1 MININNFY
9 NNMKTKQSN
18 NSVATTDAVKIANQ
32 RALFNLEWENDTVFK
47 KRELNYKTK
56 AAFQKDLEAGK
67 ISKYTTVF
75 IKDSKEIYK
84 NGQYYGNSEGGGVSG
99 NFTEYMSV
107 NSEIS
112 TEIFSNLKPPF
123 GKQTTF
129 TPSEGLKNLLIN
141 NASKNISLITF
152 NYEGE
157 NISFGANITGDSQD
171 VVLTINMHT
180 YPLLLGF
187 ESPISLIYIQLNV
200 ESNSIMIL
208 PFPMPYLISE
218 STGNSFFCD
227 DGQFKK
233 IDSLTGF
240 DEISLS
246 QDIVSGDT
254 NSGNFTEEEYNKIL
268 AASGKGFI
276 IVNLNGAKFLSKV
289 SKDTLHE
296 GKIQLNLFIGEV
308 LRYEGTVLLANN
320 ITIKDKS
327 ENYAFTSD
335 KFITN
340 IYNGLQ
346 NGHIKINTSSGTDKS
361 EEIDLIVNGDGTKFL
376 SDDGQYKTIE
386 TISSAVGKIDSN
398 SDGTGEIFN
407 NYEGEDLNISKGNS
421 SHAEGK
427 KTQANSNGSHAE
439 GIETIAGDSSNPKN
453 GKGAHA
459 EGQVTTALGNG
470 AHAEGYNTKAL
481 KDRSHAEGYGTK
493 ADNQQAHAEGYYT
506 TATGINSHIEG
517 KSTIQA
523 PEDITEA
530 TDVDTIIEKWDK
542 STLVHDNK
550 FSISHGQFSHGE
562 GYDTLALGN
571 YSHAE
576 GSLNIAKGECSHAEG
591 FFNEASGMNS
601 HAEGDQNQASGV
613 NAHAEGSKNVA
624 SNTNSHAEGQGTI
637 ASGKYSHAEG
647 IKTQATGDGSH
658 AEGDNCIALGINSHV
673 EGNNSLSGGNNS
685 HIEGGQEEFTQL
697 SVTFSK
703 QEDGNFYYVDKPINS
718 AFKFGGI
725 LYNLLNIK
733 SINSRLIIQT
743 DKEIQTLDKEIQITL
758 YKHYAGSKYSHVEGF
773 ESITYNELSTDYL
786 EGDCIANHAEGY
798 RTKSYGRFGS
808 HSEGNTTVASGKS
821 SHAEGSNTK
830 ASGPM
835 SHAEGLSTKA
845 IGSYSHAEGYST
857 KATYNQCHAEGHSS
871 KASGQASHAEG
882 MNTEANG
889 QYSHAEGNASRADG
903 MASHAEGNSSEAHG
917 NSSHAEGNN
926 VKSIGDC
933 SHAEGSFTI
942 SSGRN
947 SHAEGDQT
955 ESFGTSS
962 HSEGEGTL
970 ASGNNSHA
978 EGKSELYEENNITIF
993 SVDTETKSIICSRT
1007 FESKIGCY
1015 ISFSISSKIYRIN
1028 KYEFISDEQ
1037 RKITLDSVEGLSEN
1051 DLCYYKLYSL
1061 VAKGDC
1067 SHAEGID
1074 TISSGIASHSE
1085 GHNTDATGAYSHTEG
1100 EDTFSSGT
1108 YSHAEGKNT
1117 SATSDASHAEGW
1129 SSLASNICAHSEGY
1143 NTTSK
1148 GLYSHAEGNNSVASG
1163 DSSHAEGN
1171 DTKASGHHSHA
1182 EGNNTVASGEN
1193 SHAEGYGSISSGV
1206 QSHAEGTSTRAK
1218 GDYSHSE
1225 GWNTIANGDYSHSE
1239 GHETTS
1245 IGAKSHAEGQLS
1257 KSIGDQSHAEGYQT
1271 LAIGNYAHAEGGG
1284 AIKVD
1289 EAFYTKTDSEIIAE
1303 WERLF
1308 QTPTE
1313 YEKGDGFSMAK
1324 GKGSHSEGKNTLA
1337 LGDYSHAGGNA
1348 SIARGKGSFSHGY
1361 IDDAVHDGSGCV
1373 LLGHIKAN
1381 GDGSWAGGY
1390 SVDSEGGVSSNG
1402 RASFAFG
1409 CAYSGGSIIADG
1421 VGSVAIGV
1429 VNTGNMSSIAL
1440 GSVAL
1445 NCSTIAN
1452 NYGQTSIGSYNSSD
1466 SAPSSNSLNVEKI
1479 AFAIGNGS
1487 GENNR
1492 GNAFKVLF
1500 NGQTYAD
1507 GAYSGSGADY
1517 AEFFEWKDGNESN
1530 EDRVGLF
1537 VSIENDKIVKA
1548 TKDSK
1553 YILGIVSGNPSV
1565 IGDNPMRWKN
1575 KYLTDKFGRPIYEE
1589 VEVKKYEKKINDNG
1603 EEEVVEIIEKQK
1615 IFKINPEWDSSK
1627 EYISRESR
1635 KEWSAIG
1642 LMGKLIVRHD
1652 GTLKQ
1657 GGFCYPSENG
1667 IATNSET
1674 GYYVM
1679 KVYEDTALIM
1689 FK

>member
-1 MININNFY
+1 
-9 NNMKTKQSN
+9 MKTKQSN
-18 NSVATTDAVKIANQ
+18 NSVATTDAVKIASQ

-99 NFTEYMSV
+99 NSAECMSV
-107 NSEIS
+107 NSELF
-112 TEIFSNLKPPF
+112 TEILSNLKPPF

-141 NASKNISLITF
+141 NVGKNIALITF
-152 NYEGE
+152 DYEG
-157 NISFGANITGDSQD
+157 ANMTFSASITGDSQT

-180 YPLLLGF
+180 FPILLGF
-187 ESPISLIYIQLNV
+187 QNPFSSIYIELKV
-200 ESNSIMIL
+200 ESNSVTIT
-208 PFPMPYLISE
+208 PFPVPFLASE
-218 STGNSFFCD
+218 ATGNSFFCD

-246 QDIVSGDT
+246 QEIVTGNT

-276 IVNLNGAKFLSKV
+276 IVNLNGAKYLSKV
-289 SKDTLHE
+289 SKDTFE

-308 LRYEGTVLLANN
+308 LKYEGIVLLANN

-346 NGHIKINTSSGTDKS
+346 DGHIRINTKPGTGKS

-439 GIETIAGDSSNPKN
+439 G
-453 GKGAHA
+453 
-459 EGQVTTALGNG
+459 
-470 AHAEGYNTKAL
+470 
-481 KDRSHAEGYGTK
+481 
-493 ADNQQAHAEGYYT
+493 
-506 TATGINSHIEG
+506 
-517 KSTIQA
+517 
-523 PEDITEA
+523 
-530 TDVDTIIEKWDK
+530 
-542 STLVHDNK
+542 
-550 FSISHGQFSHGE
+550 
-562 GYDTLALGN
+562 
-571 YSHAE
+571 
-576 GSLNIAKGECSHAEG
+576 
-591 FFNEASGMNS
+591 
-601 HAEGDQNQASGV
+601 
-613 NAHAEGSKNVA
+613 
-624 SNTNSHAEGQGTI
+624 
-637 ASGKYSHAEG
+637 
-647 IKTQATGDGSH
+647 
-658 AEGDNCIALGINSHV
+658 
-673 EGNNSLSGGNNS
+673 
-685 HIEGGQEEFTQL
+685 
-697 SVTFSK
+697 
-703 QEDGNFYYVDKPINS
+703 
-718 AFKFGGI
+718 
-725 LYNLLNIK
+725 
-733 SINSRLIIQT
+733 
-743 DKEIQTLDKEIQITL
+743 
-758 YKHYAGSKYSHVEGF
+758 
-773 ESITYNELSTDYL
+773 
-786 EGDCIANHAEGY
+786 
-798 RTKSYGRFGS
+798 
-808 HSEGNTTVASGKS
+808 
-821 SHAEGSNTK
+821 
-830 ASGPM
+830 
-835 SHAEGLSTKA
+835 
-845 IGSYSHAEGYST
+845 
-857 KATYNQCHAEGHSS
+857 
-871 KASGQASHAEG
+871 
-882 MNTEANG
+882 
-889 QYSHAEGNASRADG
+889 
-903 MASHAEGNSSEAHG
+903 
-917 NSSHAEGNN
+917 
-926 VKSIGDC
+926 
-933 SHAEGSFTI
+933 
-942 SSGRN
+942 
-947 SHAEGDQT
+947 
-955 ESFGTSS
+955 
-962 HSEGEGTL
+962 
-970 ASGNNSHA
+970 
-978 EGKSELYEENNITIF
+978 
-993 SVDTETKSIICSRT
+993 
-1007 FESKIGCY
+1007 
-1015 ISFSISSKIYRIN
+1015 
-1028 KYEFISDEQ
+1028 
-1037 RKITLDSVEGLSEN
+1037 
-1051 DLCYYKLYSL
+1051 
-1061 VAKGDC
+1061 
-1067 SHAEGID
+1067 
-1074 TISSGIASHSE
+1074 
-1085 GHNTDATGAYSHTEG
+1085 
-1100 EDTFSSGT
+1100 
-1108 YSHAEGKNT
+1108 
-1117 SATSDASHAEGW
+1117 
-1129 SSLASNICAHSEGY
+1129 
-1143 NTTSK
+1143 
-1148 GLYSHAEGNNSVASG
+1148 
-1163 DSSHAEGN
+1163 N

-1206 QSHAEGTSTRAK
+1206 
-1218 GDYSHSE
+1218 
-1225 GWNTIANGDYSHSE
+1225 
-1239 GHETTS
+1239 
-1245 IGAKSHAEGQLS
+1245 
-1257 KSIGDQSHAEGYQT
+1257 QSHAEGYQT

-1308 QTPTE
+1308 QTPTK

-1337 LGDYSHAGGNA
+1337 LGDYSHTSGEATVAKSYCQTVIGRFNESTTSGYNEF
-1348 SIARGKGSFSHGY
+1348 SI
-1361 IDDAVHDGSGCV
+1361 
-1373 LLGHIKAN
+1373 
-1381 GDGSWAGGY
+1381 
-1390 SVDSEGGVSSNG
+1390 SN
-1402 RASFAFG
+1402 
-1409 CAYSGGSIIADG
+1409 
-1421 VGSVAIGV
+1421 
-1429 VNTGNMSSIAL
+1429 
-1440 GSVAL
+1440 
-1445 NCSTIAN
+1445 
-1452 NYGQTSIGSYNSSD
+1452 
-1466 SAPSSNSLNVEKI
+1466 E
-1479 AFAIGNGS
+1479 AFAIGNGTDINS
-1487 GENNR
+1487 R

>member
-1 MININNFY
+1 ME
-9 NNMKTKQSN
+9 TKQSN
-18 NSVATTDAVKIANQ
+18 NSVAITDAVKIANQ
-32 RALFNLEWENDTVFK
+32 RALFNLEWESDTVFK

-84 NGQYYGNSEGGGVSG
+84 NGQYYGSSEGGGVSG
-99 NFTEYMSV
+99 NFAECMLV

-112 TEIFSNLKPPF
+112 TEILSNLKPPF

-141 NASKNISLITF
+141 NVSKNISLIIF
-152 NYEGE
+152 DYGGE
-157 NISFGANITGDSQD
+157 NITFSANITGDSQTS
-171 VVLTINMHT
+171 VILTINIHT
-180 YPLLLGF
+180 FPVLLGF
-187 ESPISLIYIQLNV
+187 EAPFSLVYIQLDA
-200 ESNSIMIL
+200 ESNSVIITA
-208 PFPMPYLISE
+208 FPVPYLASE

-246 QDIVSGDT
+246 QDIVTGTT

-268 AASGKGFI
+268 AASEKGFI
-276 IVNLNGAKFLSKV
+276 IVNLNGAKYLSKV
-289 SKDTLHE
+289 LKSTLSE

-308 LRYEGTVLLANN
+308 LQYEGAVLLTNN

-327 ENYAFTSD
+327 ENYAFTSN

-346 NGHIKINTSSGTDKS
+346 DGHIKINTNPGTGESK
-361 EEIDLIVNGDGTKFL
+361 EIDLIVNGDGVKFL

-407 NYEGEDLNISKGNS
+407 NYSGEDLNISKGNS

-439 GIETIAGDSSNPKN
+439 GIETVAGDSSDPKN

-470 AHAEGYNTKAL
+470 SHSEGYNTKAL

-530 TDVDTIIEKWDK
+530 TNVDTIIEKWNK

-562 GYDTLALGN
+562 GYDVLALGN

-637 ASGKYSHAEG
+637 ASGQYSHAEG
-647 IKTQATGDGSH
+647 IKTQAIGNGSH
-658 AEGDNCIALGINSHV
+658 AEGGNCIAMGINSHV

-685 HIEGGQEEFTQL
+685 HIEGGQEEFSQL

-703 QEDGNFYYVDKPINS
+703 QGDGNFYYVNKHINS

-733 SINSRLIIQT
+733 SIEGKFIIQT
-743 DKEIQTLDKEIQITL
+743 DKEIQTLNKEIQITL

-798 RTKSYGRFGS
+798 RTKSYGRYGS
-808 HSEGNTTVASGKS
+808 HSEGMETIASGKS
-821 SHAEGSNTK
+821 SHAEGIDTK
-830 ASGPM
+830 ASGPI
-835 SHAEGLSTKA
+835 SHAEGFSTKA
-845 IGSYSHAEGYST
+845 TGSHSHAEGYYT
-857 KATYNQCHAEGHSS
+857 EATDSQCHAEGYSS

-882 MNTEANG
+882 MKTEASG
-889 QYSHAEGNASRADG
+889 LYSHAEGYYTIASQIT
-903 MASHAEGNSSEAHG
+903 SHAEGQQTVASGAYSHAEGFKTEASGCYSHAEGVENQSSG
-917 NSSHAEGNN
+917 SSSHAEGDNT
-926 VKSIGDC
+926 KSIGIC
-933 SHAEGSFTI
+933 SHAEGYYTI
-942 SSGRN
+942 SSGNN
-947 SHAEGDQT
+947 SHAEGEKT
-955 ESFGTSS
+955 KSFGTSS

-970 ASGNNSHA
+970 ASGNNSHT

-1007 FESKIGCY
+1007 FENKIGCY
-1015 ISFSISSKIYRIN
+1015 ISFNISNKIYRIN

-1051 DLCYYKLYSL
+1051 ELCYYKLYSL

-1074 TISSGIASHSE
+1074 TISSGTAS
-1085 GHNTDATGAYSHTEG
+1085 
-1100 EDTFSSGT
+1100 
-1108 YSHAEGKNT
+1108 
-1117 SATSDASHAEGW
+1117 
-1129 SSLASNICAHSEGY
+1129 HSEGY
-1143 NTTSK
+1143 NTNAT
-1148 GLYSHAEGNNSVASG
+1148 GDYSHAEGVYTSSSGMYSHAEGIDTSSSGTASHSEGRDSTASAEASHAEGYSSYASG
-1163 DSSHAEGN
+1163 DGSHAEGNSKASGWYSHAEGTSEANGGSSHSEGSHTKASGDNSHAEGFMTKASNISSHAEGGE
-1171 DTKASGHHSHA
+1171 T
-1182 EGNNTVASGEN
+1182 TASGEY
-1193 SHAEGYGSISSGV
+1193 SHAEGYGTEASG
-1206 QSHAEGTSTRAK
+1206 H
-1218 GDYSHSE
+1218 Y
-1225 GWNTIANGDYSHSE
+1225 
-1239 GHETTS
+1239 
-1245 IGAKSHAEGQLS
+1245 SHAEGQNS
-1257 KSIGDQSHAEGYQT
+1257 KSSGDFSHSEGYSTKATAPTSHSEGSYTIARGQSSHVEGQNGTALGNYSHAEGYNILT
-1271 LAIGNYAHAEGGG
+1271 LGEYSHAEGGG
-1284 AIKVD
+1284 AVRLNENFYRKTKD
-1289 EAFYTKTDSEIIAE
+1289 EIYAE
-1303 WERLF
+1303 WERLYT
-1308 QTPTE
+1308 TPTD
-1313 YEKGDGFSMAK
+1313 YEVGDGFLCAA

-1337 LGDYSHAGGNA
+1337 LAD
-1348 SIARGKGSFSHGY
+1348 FSHT
-1361 IDDAVHDGSGCV
+1361 SGEATVAKSYCQT
-1373 LLGHIKAN
+1373 
-1381 GDGSWAGGY
+1381 
-1390 SVDSEGGVSSNG
+1390 
-1402 RASFAFG
+1402 
-1409 CAYSGGSIIADG
+1409 
-1421 VGSVAIGV
+1421 AIGRF
-1429 VNTGNMSSIAL
+1429 NEPTTSGYNKFSI
-1440 GSVAL
+1440 
-1445 NCSTIAN
+1445 
-1452 NYGQTSIGSYNSSD
+1452 
-1466 SAPSSNSLNVEKI
+1466 SNE
-1479 AFAIGNGS
+1479 AFVIGNGTDIS
-1487 GENNR
+1487 SK

-1517 AEFFEWKDGNESN
+1517 AEFFEWKDENESN

-1589 VEVKKYEKKINDNG
+1589 VEVKRHEKKINDNG
-1603 EEEVVEIIEKQK
+1603 EEEIVEIIEKQK

-1627 EYISRESR
+1627 EYISRENR

>member
-1 MININNFY
+1 
-9 NNMKTKQSN
+9 MKTKQSN
-18 NSVATTDAVKIANQ
+18 NSVATTDAVKIASQ

-56 AAFQKDLEAGK
+56 TAFQKDLEAGK

-84 NGQYYGNSEGGGVSG
+84 NGQYYGSSEGGEVSG
-99 NFTEYMSV
+99 
-107 NSEIS
+107 
-112 TEIFSNLKPPF
+112 L
-123 GKQTTF
+123 
-129 TPSEGLKNLLIN
+129 
-141 NASKNISLITF
+141 
-152 NYEGE
+152 
-157 NISFGANITGDSQD
+157 
-171 VVLTINMHT
+171 
-180 YPLLLGF
+180 
-187 ESPISLIYIQLNV
+187 
-200 ESNSIMIL
+200 
-208 PFPMPYLISE
+208 
-218 STGNSFFCD
+218 
-227 DGQFKK
+227 
-233 IDSLTGF
+233 

-246 QDIVSGDT
+246 QDVINGAIS
-254 NSGNFTEEEYNKIL
+254 SGNLTESDYNKIL
-268 AASGKGFI
+268 AASEKGFI
-276 IVNLNGAKFLSKV
+276 IVVNPDGTKFLSKV
-289 SKDTLHE
+289 SKSTLSE

-308 LRYEGTVLLANN
+308 LQYIGNILLTNN

-327 ENYAFTSD
+327 ENYAFTSN
-335 KFITN
+335 KLITN
-340 IYNGLQ
+340 IYNGSD
-346 NGHIKINTSSGTDKS
+346 GHIAINTSTGTEES
-361 EEIDLIVNGDGTKFL
+361 TEIDLIVNGAGTKFL

-386 TISSAVGKIDSN
+386 TISSAVGKIDLN

-459 EGQVTTALGNG
+459 EGQVTTALGNSS
-470 AHAEGYNTKAL
+470 HAEGYNTKAL

-530 TDVDTIIEKWDK
+530 TDADTIIEKWDK

-550 FSISHGQFSHGE
+550 FSLSHGQFSHGE
-562 GYDTLALGN
+562 GYDVLALGN

-624 SNTNSHAEGQGTI
+624 SNENSHAEGQGTI

-647 IKTQATGDGSH
+647 IKTQAIGDGSH
-658 AEGDNCIALGINSHV
+658 AEGDNCIAMGTNSHV
-673 EGNNSLSGGNNS
+673 EGEKNYAIGTGS
-685 HIEGGQEEFTQL
+685 HVEGGEYTNNGIIS
-697 SVTFSK
+697 SVTFSDEVAVFNGYQYK
-703 QEDGNFYYVDKPINS
+703 CNKDIPT
-718 AFKFGGI
+718 AFKFGGKT
-725 LYNLLNIK
+725 YNVLSHFKSNESYCIIIKNKFDTLNKAI
-733 SINSRLIIQT
+733 
-743 DKEIQTLDKEIQITL
+743 DITL
-758 YKHYAGSKYSHVEGF
+758 IRNYSCIDYSHVEGYRCVAIRSNNY
-773 ESITYNELSTDYL
+773 ES
-786 EGDCIANHAEGY
+786 GDFIGNHAEGY
-798 RTKSYGRFGS
+798 YTESCGEKGSHSEGYKTIASGRS
-808 HSEGNTTVASGKS
+808 AHSEGNTTIASGNYSHSEGFNSKASGQS
-821 SHAEGSNTK
+821 SHAEGSKTE
-830 ASGPM
+830 ASG
-835 SHAEGLSTKA
+835 SD
-845 IGSYSHAEGYST
+845 SHAEGYST

-889 QYSHAEGNASRADG
+889 QYSHAEGDASHADG
-903 MASHAEGNSSEAHG
+903 MASHAEGIFTIAYSNASHAEGSETEAYGRNSHAEGNSSEAHG
-917 NSSHAEGNN
+917 NSSHAEG
-926 VKSIGDC
+926 VSTKSIGDT
-933 SHAEGSFTI
+933 SHAEGDSTI
-942 SSGRN
+942 SSGDN
-947 SHAEGDQT
+947 SHAEGRKT

-962 HSEGEGTL
+962 HSEGEETL

-1007 FESKIGCY
+1007 FENKIGCY
-1015 ISFSISSKIYRIN
+1015 LSFNISNKVYRIN

-1051 DLCYYKLYSL
+1051 ELCYYKLYSL

-1085 GHNTDATGAYSHTEG
+1085 GHNTNATGDYSHTEG
-1100 EDTFSSGT
+1100 KDTSSSGM
-1108 YSHAEGKNT
+1108 YSHAEGVNT
-1117 SATSDASHAEGW
+1117 RSKGEASHAEGRD
-1129 SSLASNICAHSEGY
+1129 SYAEGMNAHAEGY
-1143 NTTSK
+1143 WSHASGDGSHAEGSSK
-1148 GLYSHAEGNNSVASG
+1148 ASGWYSHAEGSSESSGSSSHSEGSNTKAIG
-1163 DSSHAEGN
+1163 DSSHAEGYY
-1171 DTKASGHHSHA
+1171 TVASGNAAHVEGYYTIASGEYSHA
-1182 EGNNTVASGEN
+1182 EGHNTEASGHYSHVEGQN
-1193 SHAEGYGSISSGV
+1193 SKSSGDFSHSEGYSTKATAPTSHSEGSNTIARGQSSHVEGQNGTAIGNYSHAEGYNVLTLG
-1206 QSHAEGTSTRAK
+1206 E
-1218 GDYSHSE
+1218 YS
-1225 GWNTIANGDYSHSE
+1225 
-1239 GHETTS
+1239 
-1245 IGAKSHAEGQLS
+1245 
-1257 KSIGDQSHAEGYQT
+1257 
-1271 LAIGNYAHAEGGG
+1271 HAEGGG
-1284 AIKVD
+1284 AVKLNESFYAKTKD
-1289 EAFYTKTDSEIIAE
+1289 EILAE
-1303 WERLF
+1303 WERLYK
-1308 QTPTE
+1308 TPTD
-1313 YEKGDGFSMAK
+1313 YETGDGFLCAA

-1337 LGDYSHAGGNA
+1337 LAD
-1348 SIARGKGSFSHGY
+1348 FSHT
-1361 IDDAVHDGSGCV
+1361 SGEATVAKSYCQT
-1373 LLGHIKAN
+1373 
-1381 GDGSWAGGY
+1381 
-1390 SVDSEGGVSSNG
+1390 
-1402 RASFAFG
+1402 
-1409 CAYSGGSIIADG
+1409 
-1421 VGSVAIGV
+1421 AIGRF
-1429 VNTGNMSSIAL
+1429 NEPTTSGYNEFSI
-1440 GSVAL
+1440 
-1445 NCSTIAN
+1445 
-1452 NYGQTSIGSYNSSD
+1452 
-1466 SAPSSNSLNVEKI
+1466 SNE
-1479 AFAIGNGS
+1479 AFVIGNGTDINS
-1487 GENNR
+1487 K

-1589 VEVKKYEKKINDNG
+1589 VEVKKYEKRINDNG
-1603 EEEVVEIIEKQK
+1603 EEEVIEIIEKQK
-1615 IFKINPEWDSSK
+1615 TFKINPEWDSSK